1 MEVLVAR
8 GAAAYRKWVDPMS
21 IRTLSVDQ
29 RKSIFLALANA
40 QDTGGMTVPESKKQV
55 AEQFEI
61 SRETLDSIER
71 EGVEKDWPPLDDAA

>member
-1 MEVLVAR
+1 
-8 GAAAYRKWVDPMS
+8 MS
-21 IRTLSVDQ
+21 IRALSIDQ

-40 QDTGGMTVPESKKQV
+40 QDSGGMTVPESKKQV
-55 AEQFEI
+55 AEKFEI